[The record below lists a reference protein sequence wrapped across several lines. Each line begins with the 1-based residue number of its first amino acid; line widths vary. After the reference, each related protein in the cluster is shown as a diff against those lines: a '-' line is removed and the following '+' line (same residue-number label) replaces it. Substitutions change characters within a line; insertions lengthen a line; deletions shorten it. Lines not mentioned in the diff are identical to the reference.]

1 MSIAL
6 VGVAASRISF
16 RTAGHVV
23 LVICNMPRGVMVTE
37 RHADAGANRRHALYG
52 NSEGNHQQ
60 EKKTLDLDHGAAESY
75 HGPETSIR
83 YRLFPDSVRPAE
95 FRAESVAYHTPL
107 PRRKTTKRRDAA
119 GDAPGRPA

>member
-1 MSIAL
+1 MRIAL
-6 VGVAASRISF
+6 VGFAASRISL

-23 LVICNMPRGVMVTE
+23 VVICNMPRGVMVTE

-95 FRAESVAYHTPL
+95 FPGAKCRTKNVT
-107 PRRKTTKRRDAA
+107 RRFR
-119 GDAPGRPA
+119 PFGRGWGWPI